1 MLEHASSKIPR
12 ENTDHVVMQQNIH
25 KDISVDVQS
34 RWKCPVPPLSTQVQ
48 GLGPSFKLTLNIQ
61 NTAASR
67 PVMNL
72 AVCFLFDE
80 GLYSMRTAFF
90 KVNLLCLNTRTTT

>member
-1 MLEHASSKIPR
+1 MAD
-12 ENTDHVVMQQNIH
+12 TDLHFCFLFLC
-25 KDISVDVQS
+25 K
-34 RWKCPVPPLSTQVQ
+34 VQ

-72 AVCFLFDE
+72 AISFLYDE
-80 GLYSMRTAFF
+80 SLYSMRTAFF
-90 KVNLLCLNTRTTT
+90 KVTSAEQFHDHYSYLTSADFLCVVNNVEEMFY